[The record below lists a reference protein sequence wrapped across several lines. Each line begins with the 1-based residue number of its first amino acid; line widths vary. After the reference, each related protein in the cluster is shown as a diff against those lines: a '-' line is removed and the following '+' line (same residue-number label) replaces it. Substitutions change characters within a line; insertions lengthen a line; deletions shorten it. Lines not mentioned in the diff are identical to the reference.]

1 MLCAAGA
8 LNNAQGGPGVYP
20 PLPAEVVRVLLKD
33 QWTVSRNPADHFRRS
48 IYVFAR
54 RNLRYPIFEVFDRP
68 DANASCPQRPQ
79 STTAPQSLLLL
90 NSELSLDLARR
101 LAGRVLST
109 STADL
114 STHITLAMR
123 YTLGRAPS
131 SKELE
136 ELMRFHQE
144 QSSLI
149 RQDGRRGQDLA
160 LPIPAVPAVDI
171 CDAAALTDLC
181 LALFNSSEFL
191 YVD

>member
-1 MLCAAGA
+1 
-8 LNNAQGGPGVYP
+8 
-20 PLPAEVVRVLLKD
+20 LLKD

-101 LAGRVLST
+101 LAGRVLRESST
-109 STADL
+109 DL
-114 STHITLAMR
+114 SKQTALAMR
-123 YTLGRAPS
+123 YALGRSPS
-131 SKELE
+131 SEELE

-144 QSSLI
+144 QSRLI
-149 RQDGRRGQDLA
+149 RQEGRLGPDLA